1 MKSILLIYCTLHNGS
16 ETKNLSPVYINP
28 LCAGM
33 LLIVNVCKCLIDLG
47 RAKKNP
53 KKNNKKTHLTKT

>member
-1 MKSILLIYCTLHNGS
+1 MKSILLIYCTLHDGS
-16 ETKNLSPVYINP
+16 ETEHLGPVYINP

-47 RAKKNP
+47 RT
-53 KKNNKKTHLTKT
+53 KKTKKKYLTET